1 MSSKVLPE
9 SELCKSFRG
18 DANQLHTKAL
28 LENGGEAYTIFFE
41 LYISSVALIFYVI
54 PPKLT
59 VMYSTDESYKT
70 ICLTKYIYIYTRIWV
85 SNSSYFVWTADWSG
99 KNKMLINGLTCSDLS
114 YTIGACTGKTRAFL
128 TIVSGNCHL

>member
-70 ICLTKYIYIYTRIWV
+70 ICLTKYIYIYTQEFEFQIHLTLCEQQIEVGRI
-85 SNSSYFVWTADWSG
+85 
-99 KNKMLINGLTCSDLS
+99 KC
-114 YTIGACTGKTRAFL
+114 
-128 TIVSGNCHL
+128 